1 MLRVLF
7 ILLIFYATGCSNLV
21 NEESGELR
29 ISADPPD
36 EELRKNLHKTIAGVR
51 EDMDSLGFNTAI
63 AKMIELNNSL
73 TGLDSIPAEVAGSLV
88 RMISPFAPHLAEEL
102 WGQLGGEP
110 SIANHP
116 WPEYREDLLVADEI
130 VIVFQVN
137 GKLRGEGN
145 FAKDVDKDEVIAAA
159 KAHAR
164 VQTFIE
170 GKELVRE
177 IYVPGKLVNLVAK
190 G

>member
-1 MLRVLF
+1 M
-7 ILLIFYATGCSNLV
+7 
-21 NEESGELR
+21 
-29 ISADPPD
+29 
-36 EELRKNLHKTIAGVR
+36 
-51 EDMDSLGFNTAI
+51 
-63 AKMIELNNSL
+63 
-73 TGLDSIPAEVAGSLV
+73 
-88 RMISPFAPHLAEEL
+88 
-102 WGQLGGEP
+102 
-110 SIANHP
+110 
-116 WPEYREDLLVADEI
+116 
-130 VIVFQVN
+130 N

-145 FAKDVDKDEVIAAA
+145 FPKDVDKDEVIAAA